1 MHLPVQQ
8 SVPVMYQIVV
18 SNTDMKTAALKRWAG
33 WKQYKA
39 HHPNA
44 SQKIISR
51 LEGQARCEYEG

>member
-1 MHLPVQQ
+1 
-8 SVPVMYQIVV
+8 MYQIVV

-51 LEGQARCEYEG
+51 LEGRARPKYEG